1 MGLGSAS
8 WLATALTS
16 SGTTEFGMGTSLTYG
31 SNIRKITIPQQP
43 QMGIA
48 TTVTCALPAQIV

>member
-1 MGLGSAS
+1 MGLRLAS

-16 SGTTEFGMGTSLTYG
+16 SGTTGFGMGTSLTYG
-31 SNIRKITIPQQP
+31 SNIRKITMPQQP

-48 TTVTCALPAQIV
+48 TTVTCAPG